1 MGYLPN
7 INARRLRSGE
17 TVKNTVILALIS
29 SFEAPIPLVNHFVA
43 ALHGEAEKVVAT
55 SGRNTYSLMIEM
67 FSAGRLSEL
76 PGLLTGH
83 GFNAAIIMNTI
94 AEDDEFLAGVRLPYP
109 VVLINRVVASLPC
122 VVEDDG
128 SGGRVADLFKRKNR
142 VRPAVLHGEPMT
154 QTTRQRVKRFA
165 ERSRHHNGED
175 PAEIVA
181 SSLSEEGG
189 YAAMRT
195 FLKRGGR
202 CDSLYSVSDAL
213 ALGAYRSIKEAG
225 LRIPRDVAVIGVG
238 DYDLAPFFDP
248 PLSCVGVSHPRLA
261 TEASALLF
269 QQLRGSP
276 TDARVTVPV
285 DESLRD
291 SLGDKVPKT
300 AGRSV

>member
-1 MGYLPN
+1 
-7 INARRLRSGE
+7 
-17 TVKNTVILALIS
+17 
-29 SFEAPIPLVNHFVA
+29 
-43 ALHGEAEKVVAT
+43 
-55 SGRNTYSLMIEM
+55 
-67 FSAGRLSEL
+67 
-76 PGLLTGH
+76 
-83 GFNAAIIMNTI
+83 
-94 AEDDEFLAGVRLPYP
+94 
-109 VVLINRVVASLPC
+109 
-122 VVEDDG
+122 
-128 SGGRVADLFKRKNR
+128 
-142 VRPAVLHGEPMT
+142 
-154 QTTRQRVKRFA
+154 
-165 ERSRHHNGED
+165 
-175 PAEIVA
+175 
-181 SSLSEEGG
+181 
-189 YAAMRT
+189 MRT